1 MRILL
6 FTGCIILLSWLT
18 SSCGGSK
25 GQTFCDTACITDSFY
40 FSHPHP
46 DTPYVKMSMRNCQP
60 DTIYWSHNRLLTVRK
75 QTFDQLVGK
84 KVRLNKEYLDI
95 YFRDT
100 SYAWL
105 RFNDCM
111 TGRGYLVKLPYSKS
125 DKWSIYTS
133 ALNDFDPKYHV
144 EDGMIAYYDETF
156 IYAQELATGKMDR
169 MLMNNTKLDIDHDNP
184 HGTFDSIHISRNRIW
199 ANIMINS
206 KWVAKE
212 KKIDPK

>member
-6 FTGCIILLSWLT
+6 FTGCIIMLSWLT
-18 SSCGGSK
+18 SSCGGNK
-25 GQTFCDTACITDSFY
+25 GQSFCDTACITDSFN
-40 FSHPHP
+40 FIHPHP
-46 DTPYVKMSMRNCQP
+46 DTPFVKMSMRNCQP
-60 DTIYWSHNRLLTVRK
+60 DTIYWSHNRLPTVRK

-105 RFNDCM
+105 RFNDCL
-111 TGRGYLVKLPYSKS
+111 TGRGFLVKLPYSKS

-144 EDGMIAYYDETF
+144 EEGMIAYYDETF
-156 IYAQELATGKMDR
+156 IYAQELATGKIDR